1 MEKFPSKSVTVPI
14 FVPSM
19 ITFTPGIGS
28 CYLHPLQIQKF
39 EFESKHYQTELQP

>member
-19 ITFTPGIGS
+19 ITFTPGI
-28 CYLHPLQIQKF
+28 
-39 EFESKHYQTELQP
+39 ELMLSASLTDPEI